1 MTATEDLVR
10 MMARFELPVLRLQE
24 KQIETQ
30 AGFVVE
36 VEGQGLYKLIHLG
49 DVVAPFDDLEE
60 LCLFIKTYS

>member
-10 MMARFELPVLRLQE
+10 MMVRFELPVLRLQE

-36 VEGQGLYKLIHLG
+36 VEGPGLYKLIHLG
-49 DVVAPFDDLEE
+49 DVVAPFDDLED